1 MRTFLPFPDLIRRT
15 IYTGFELFSEPD
27 TVKIIK
33 TGRLRWAGH
42 VIRMLDDN
50 PIKKLTL
57 LKPDGCR
64 RVARPKLRWTD
75 GIENDLRKFSVRG
88 RGRRALD
95 RREWKNILEA
105 ARSQT
110 GL

>member
-1 MRTFLPFPDLIRRT
+1 LLAY
-15 IYTGFELFSEPD
+15 IYELFSEPEI
-27 TVKIIK
+27 VKTIT

-42 VIRMLDDN
+42 VIRMLDGN

-64 RVARPKLRWTD
+64 RVGRPKLRWMD
-75 GIENDLRKFSVRG
+75 GIKDDLRVLSVRG
-88 RGRRALD
+88 WRRRALD
-95 RREWKNILEA
+95 RREWKNVLEA
-105 ARSQT
+105 TRAQT